1 MSNWHGKMGKGAA
14 RLVREAKRE
23 RAQARQGDAL
33 HERTKRHRVA
43 LEKLGECP
51 DCGATA

>member
-1 MSNWHGKMGKGAA
+1 MSNWHGAMGKGAS
-14 RLVREAKRE
+14 RLVKEAKRRQAEE
-23 RAQARQGDAL
+23 RQSSAP

-51 DCGATA
+51 DCEATT